1 MNSDKLKK
9 LQSIK
14 NEINSQITELLAK
27 KRAICKK
34 IDQASRKNLII
45 SEHAIIRYLERVK
58 QLDLEQIKNEILT
71 EENKTLMKNLGDG
84 KYPIKNTKHRAVL
97 KDGVIVT
104 VS

>member
-1 MNSDKLKK
+1 MKSEELKK

-14 NEINSQITELLAK
+14 NEIDNQIAELREK
-27 KRAICKK
+27 KRAINKK
-34 IDQASRKNLII
+34 IAEATTKKLII

-58 QLDLEQIKNEILT
+58 QFDLDKIKNEILT
-71 EENKTLMKNLGDG
+71 EENETLMRNLGNG

-104 VS
+104 VN